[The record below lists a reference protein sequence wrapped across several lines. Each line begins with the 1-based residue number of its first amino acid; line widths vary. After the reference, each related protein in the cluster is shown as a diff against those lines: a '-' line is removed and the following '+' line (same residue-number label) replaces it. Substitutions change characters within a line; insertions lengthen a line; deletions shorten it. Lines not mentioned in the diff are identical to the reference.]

1 MKYSFNKNSKNVV
14 FAGTSDINASYKDLG
29 AVCDSIRYKDV
40 DTAMQTLD
48 SIIHDGMPIYYRRHC
63 KHMGARHELQGK
75 KGRYPKKCAKHVKS
89 TLQNATSIAESK
101 GYDSSS
107 LFVVHVCANKTQTI
121 ARQPPRGILFHPSFG
136 GYASARRSNIELAK
150 IEVGVAEP
158 DSVKLGDKAMQ
169 ILKRNANALKRMAAQ
184 QKAQPKKGKPKADKG
199 QVQAKQEKQPKPTPP
214 KSDPKA
220 LETKVQ
226 A

>member
-1 MKYSFNKNSKNVV
+1 MKYSFNRNAKDVV
-14 FAGTSDINASYKDLG
+14 FAGTSDINASYKDLC

-40 DTAMQTLD
+40 GTAIQILD
-48 SIIHDGMPIYYRRHC
+48 SVIYNGMPIYYRRHN
-63 KHMGARHELQGK
+63 KHIGARHELQGK
-75 KGRYPKKCAKHVKS
+75 KGRYPKKCAKLVKS

-107 LFVVHVCANKTQTI
+107 LFVVHACANKTQTI
-121 ARQPPRGILFHPSFG
+121 PRQPSRGILFHPSFG

-158 DSVKLGDKAMQ
+158 DSAKLSDKAMH
-169 ILKRNANALKRMAAQ
+169 ILKRNAAFLKDTAVK
-184 QKAQPKKGKPKADKG
+184 QKIQPKKRKLQPA
-199 QVQAKQEKQPKPTPP
+199 ENPEQPKHEKWQKPSQP
-214 KSDPKA
+214 KEGAKA
-220 LETKVQ
+220 QEVKVE